1 MKFADQFIGS
11 IITERDKNLHCREF
25 NKYISTKLRCK
36 QKLLPEWGGCELL
49 PDSRSASLSCL
60 ILPSALD
67 CKVRHLLKQKLS
79 AYTFETGI
87 TKFA

>member
-1 MKFADQFIGS
+1 MEETKTFH
-11 IITERDKNLHCREF
+11 RREF
-25 NKYISTKLRCK
+25 NKYTSTKLCCM

-67 CKVRHLLKQKLS
+67 CKVRHLLKQKLPV
-79 AYTFETGI
+79 YTFETGI